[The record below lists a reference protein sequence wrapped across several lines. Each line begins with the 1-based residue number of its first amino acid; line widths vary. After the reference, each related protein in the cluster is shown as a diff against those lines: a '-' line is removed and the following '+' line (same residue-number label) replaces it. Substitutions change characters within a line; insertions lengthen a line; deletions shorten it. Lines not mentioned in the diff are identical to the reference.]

1 MPEDLFDVCENPFLC
16 DALLDNYVQQG
27 FVFLTPKQVMAI
39 LNKTWGQV
47 RYAIYNYELDC
58 YLIAG
63 NYRITVQALEDYI
76 SGKQEAYEATYH
88 DVMLQRELSGV
99 HSLVFDG
106 KIQEIYRSLRQ
117 HSYPVSAIDD
127 LLMKDN
133 QRTYDE
139 LPEGS
144 TEMEDY
150 YGIDQLNLPSLMYL
164 YELADLLQVESRA
177 LCHDMKCASYSTI
190 LDRDSIVTYLVS
202 KQFLNANVPVQL
214 ASSQNISKD
223 PGQLLLF

>member
-1 MPEDLFDVCENPFLC
+1 MPEDLFAVCENPFF

-27 FVFLTPKQVMAI
+27 FVFLTPKQVMNV
-39 LNKTWGQV
+39 LDKTWGQV
-47 RYAIYNYELDC
+47 RYAIYNYALDC

-76 SGKQEAYEATYH
+76 SGKQKAYEEAYH

-106 KIQEIYRSLRQ
+106 KIQEIYRSLQQ
-117 HSYPVSAIDD
+117 HNYPVSAIDD
-127 LLMKDN
+127 LLLKDN
-133 QRTYDE
+133 QKAYDE

-150 YGIDQLNLPSLMYL
+150 YDIDRLNLPNLMYL
-164 YELADLLQVESRA
+164 YELADLLQVESRV
-177 LCHDMKCASYSTI
+177 LCHDMKCASYFTI
-190 LDRDSIVTYLVS
+190 LDREAATEYLIS

-214 ASSQNISKD
+214 TCSQNISKD
-223 PGQLLLF
+223 SGQLFLF